1 MPRAQGHRA
10 GAQRIYEVVRAAC
23 DLGVRV
29 VTFYAFSSENW
40 VRPKKEIE
48 VLMRLLDI
56 YLDRQIKLLHESNI
70 RFIVI
75 GRSNPVPG
83 YLQKKIKQAE
93 NKTKDNTGMVMALAL
108 NYGSRQEIAD
118 AVKKIA
124 GAVISKE
131 LDIEDV
137 NEDEITRNLYTRG
150 LPDPDLLVRTSAEM
164 RLSNFLLW
172 QLSYAEL
179 YFPKVYWPDFGKE
192 ELYTAIKEYQSRKR
206 RFGNIDAAKKNN

>member
-1 MPRAQGHRA
+1 MIDQTNIPKHIAFIMDGNGRWAQERGLPRAQGHRA
-10 GAQRIYEVVRAAC
+10 GAERIYEVVKASC
-23 DLGVRV
+23 DLGVSV

-56 YLDRQIKLLHESNI
+56 YLDRQIKLLHERNI

-75 GRSNPVPG
+75 GRSNPVPS

-108 NYGSRQEIAD
+108 NYGARQEIAD

-124 GAVISKE
+124 GAVLRKE
-131 LDIEDV
+131 LDLEDV
-137 NEDEITRNLYTRG
+137 NEDEINRNLYTRG
-150 LPDPDLLVRTSAEM
+150 
-164 RLSNFLLW
+164 
-172 QLSYAEL
+172 
-179 YFPKVYWPDFGKE
+179 
-192 ELYTAIKEYQSRKR
+192 
-206 RFGNIDAAKKNN
+206 